1 MQLIRTQVS
10 ANSDRTTTVVFAGEG
25 NEEVSVRL
33 SATDLDCDDAV
44 LRAKAVM
51 VQLTQF
57 EISPGDAGAG
67 NERDTHSI
75 SPGVAP
81 DGVESVSGM
90 GRIFPNGDTDRN
102 G

>member
-33 SATDLDCDDAV
+33 SATDLDRDDAV

-57 EISPGDAGAG
+57 EISPGDAGTG

-75 SPGVAP
+75 SPG
-81 DGVESVSGM
+81 GVKSVSGM